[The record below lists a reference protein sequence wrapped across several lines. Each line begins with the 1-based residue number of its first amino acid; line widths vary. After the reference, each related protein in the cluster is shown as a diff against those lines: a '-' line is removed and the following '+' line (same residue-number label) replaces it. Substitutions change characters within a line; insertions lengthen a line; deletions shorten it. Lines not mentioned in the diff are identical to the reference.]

1 MRRFFILALVLL
13 LVFSFAVNAFAVDI
27 YDEYFQVIDGNTYLG
42 TFATN
47 PLTDLQKDNLRSFLD
62 NELNFILTDY
72 DHNKYYLLSLAN
84 ESGFSIDYIYDGAC
98 LITLNCNASGTVWAC
113 ANDGILVYHSLAVYN
128 AGDELDGFVIVGG
141 RAFSTCNITFPSP
154 VADYVA
160 DYKGSLMLCD
170 DGGLMSDPV
179 NGGSDDDNPEQS
191 GILGFL
197 SDFWEKLK
205 SFFLG
210 LFVPSEGYFKAWYN
224 DVKAVFEEKLSPIF
238 ALYEQLSSF
247 FDSVS
252 AAEDTTLFNNP
263 ILVSSLSWVKG
274 LITGLVLLL
283 TLIAAYKKII
293 SFIAI

>member
-1 MRRFFILALVLL
+1 MRRFFILSLALFLL
-13 LVFSFAVNAFAVDI
+13 FSFAVNSFAVNI

-62 NELNFILTDY
+62 NQLNFILANDNHTCF
-72 DHNKYYLLSLAN
+72 YLLSLSN
-84 ESGFSIDYIYDGAC
+84 ESGFSIDYIYDGSC
-98 LITLNCNASGTVWAC
+98 LITLNCNVSGTVWSC
-113 ANDGILVYHSLAVYN
+113 AGDGILTYDSVFVRDS
-128 AGDELDGFVIVGG
+128 GDELNGFIIVGG

-154 VADYVA
+154 VSDYVA
-160 DYKGSLMLCD
+160 DYEGSLMLCD

-179 NGGSDDDNPEQS
+179 NGGSNNDDSEQS
-191 GILGFL
+191 GILSFL

-210 LFVPSEGYFKAWYN
+210 LFVPSEGYFKSWYN
-224 DVKAVFEEKLSPIF
+224 EVKAAFEDKLSPIF

-263 ILVSSLSWVKG
+263 FLVSCLSWVKG

-283 TLIAAYKKII
+283 TLIASYKKII